1 MPATPILIAG
11 AGPVGLTA
19 ALALH
24 HAGHA
29 VRVID
34 ARPAQSTS
42 DDPRAVALAHGSRLI
57 LERFGVWH
65 QITATP
71 IAHIHVSQQG
81 GFGQTRIEADDY
93 RLPALGYVAR
103 LGALTGTLLHAVQQ
117 AGIAVD
123 AGHTLTGTAHTADS
137 VLASIQHGGVTH
149 QSETPLLI
157 AAEGKPPAT
166 AQRKDYGQTAIVT
179 EVWSAAPADPHSR
192 MRTDSRAAA
201 SAARTAVSSANARAW
216 ERFTPE
222 GPLALLPLDGGHSVV
237 WCMRA
242 EHAQQAMAQDDAV
255 FLAHLNQALAYTHQ
269 RFTRIAT
276 RAAFPLALVQADGAH
291 HLREIALGNA
301 AQTLHPVA
309 GQGLNLGL
317 RDAFELAEALKPG
330 LTIDALS
337 RYTAQRTRDRRATI
351 ALTDQ
356 YVSLFS
362 NQFAPLRIARGA
374 GLALFNLLPPLR
386 RAMARRMMFGVR

>member
-1 MPATPILIAG
+1 MPAAPILIAG

-24 HAGHA
+24 RAGHT

-34 ARPAQSTS
+34 AKPAARPS

-65 QITATP
+65 QIIATP

-81 GFGQTRIEADDY
+81 GFGQTRIEADDHH
-93 RLPALGYVAR
+93 LPALGYVAR
-103 LGALTGTLLHAVQQ
+103 LGALTSTLLHAVRQ
-117 AGIAVD
+117 AGIAVN
-123 AGHTLTGTAHTADS
+123 AEHRLTSTMYKADS
-137 VLASIQHGGVTH
+137 VLAGIEHGGVTH

-179 EVWSAAPADPHSR
+179 EAWSTAPGNPHSR
-192 MRTDSRAAA
+192 TRTGAHAAP
-201 SAARTAVSSANARAW
+201 SNNVLANAQAW

-222 GPLALLPLDGGHSVV
+222 GPLALLPLDTGHSVV
-237 WCMRA
+237 WCMRDD
-242 EHAQQAMAQDDAV
+242 HARTALAQDDAA
-255 FLAHLNQALAYTHQ
+255 FLASLNAATA
-269 RFTRIAT
+269 FTRRHFT
-276 RAAFPLALVQADGAH
+276 RVAARTAFPLALVQTDGAH
-291 HLREIALGNA
+291 HPREIALGNA
-301 AQTLHPVA
+301 AQILHPVA

-317 RDAFELAEALKPG
+317 RDAFELADAVKPG
-330 LTIDALS
+330 LTNDALT
-337 RYTAQRTRDRRATI
+337 RYAAQRARDRSSTI

-362 NQFAPLRIARGA
+362 NQFMPLRIARGA
-374 GLALFNLLPPLR
+374 GLALFNLVPPLR
-386 RAMARRMMFGVR
+386 RAIARRMMFGLR

>member
-34 ARPAQSTS
+34 ARPVQSTI

-57 LERFGVWH
+57 LERFGVWQH
-65 QITATP
+65 ITTTP

-93 RLPALGYVAR
+93 RLPALGYVTR
-103 LGALTGTLLHAVQQ
+103 LGGLTGTLLHAVQQ

-123 AGHTLTGTAHTADS
+123 AGHTLTSTAHTANS
-137 VLASIQHGGVTH
+137 VLATIEHGGVTH
-149 QSETPLLI
+149 QSETGLLI

-179 EVWSAAPADPHSR
+179 EVWSAAPADSHSR
-192 MRTDSRAAA
+192 MRTGTH
-201 SAARTAVSSANARAW
+201 AARSTASSASTQAW

-242 EHAQQAMAQDDAV
+242 EHAQQAMAQDDTV
-255 FLAHLNQALAYTHQ
+255 FLAHLNQALAYTRQ
-269 RFTRIAT
+269 RFTRIAA

-317 RDAFELAEALKPG
+317 RDAFELAGSLKPG

-351 ALTDQ
+351 TLTDQ

-362 NQFAPLRIARGA
+362 NQFAPLRIARGT

-386 RAMARRMMFGVR
+386 HAMARRMMFGVR